1 MKLHNCGMPT
11 LIETSTLEECA
22 KLCAELELD
31 FIELNMNLPQYQLQK
46 IDADYFKSIAD
57 KYGIYYTI
65 HLDENLNVSDFNSYV
80 AEAYRKTV
88 ADTIEIAKQLDI
100 KILNMHMARGV
111 YFTLPDR
118 KVYLF
123 SAYKEQY
130 LKSIID
136 FRDMCEKAINNADI
150 KICIENCDGY
160 EDFQKEAIEL
170 LLDSK
175 VFALTFDVG
184 HNHSIGGTDEDF
196 IMKHKDRLSHIHLH
210 DAEGRKNHLALGT
223 GEMDIEEYINLAN
236 EQNCRVVLETKT
248 IDGLKKSVK
257 WVKINLYA

>member
-1 MKLHNCGMPT
+1 MKIHNCGMPT
-11 LIETSTLEECA
+11 LIETRTLEECA

-31 FIELNMNLPQYQLQK
+31 FIELNMNLPQYQLDK
-46 IDADYFKSIAD
+46 IDVKFFKSIAD

-65 HLDENLNVSDFNSYV
+65 HLDENLNISDFNPYV
-80 AEAYRKTV
+80 SEAYTKTV
-88 ADTIEIAKQLDI
+88 TNTIEIAKQI
-100 KILNMHMARGV
+100 GVRVLNMHMARGV

-123 SAYKEQY
+123 SEYKEQY
-130 LKSIID
+130 LESIVA
-136 FRDMCEKAINNADI
+136 FRNMCDVAIGYADI

-170 LLDSK
+170 LLKSK

-184 HNHSIGGTDEDF
+184 HNHGIGSTDEEF
-196 IMKHKDRLSHIHLH
+196 IMKHGNRLSHIHLH
-210 DAEGRKNHLALGT
+210 DAQGRKNHLALGT
-223 GEMDIEEYINLAN
+223 GEMDIEKYLSLAK

-248 IDGLKKSVK
+248 IDGLKQSVE
-257 WVKINLYA
+257 WINKF